1 MAAPLKDIP
10 SPAAP
15 DAAGFED
22 VVAVVAVEAVE
33 ELAAAVATVEVA
45 AADWRVDGTVME
57 PVGAMM
63 EELPNG

>member
-22 VVAVVAVEAVE
+22 VEAVETVE

-45 AADWRVDGTVME
+45 AAD
-57 PVGAMM
+57 
-63 EELPNG
+63 